1 MPPFWSRL
9 RTAPGEPSSN
19 LYRANRVRRL
29 DQFVFLAL
37 LQDGITTGAIYLLL
51 AIGLLIVFSVTRVIF
66 VPQGD
71 LLAYGTLTVA
81 TLQSGQM
88 PGTLWLLDGLSA
100 LALGLSLLGGNRAR
114 VWGALRWA
122 AYPLAVTAAAWFLAP
137 SQVPAIS
144 VLLALAIV
152 TPMGPLIWRFAFQPM
167 AGASV
172 LALLILA
179 MALHFVLAGLG
190 LVFFGPEQASAPAL
204 TDASF
209 EIGVLT
215 VSGQSLAVLL
225 CCAALVIGLRWF
237 FGATI
242 HGKALRATASDPLG
256 ARLVGIDAGQTGA
269 LAFGL
274 ASFIAALAGV
284 LIGALTPLSYDAGF
298 DIGLKGFVAAI
309 MGGLV
314 SYPMAAAG
322 AVLVGVLES
331 LVSFWASAY
340 REVIVFTL
348 LIPVL
353 AWLSLRGG
361 SPEDKA

>member
-1 MPPFWSRL
+1 MDL
-9 RTAPGEPSSN
+9 
-19 LYRANRVRRL
+19 
-29 DQFVFLAL
+29 FVFLAL
-37 LQDGITTGAIYLLL
+37 LQDGIVTGAIYLLL

-71 LLAYGTLTVA
+71 LLAFGTLTVA
-81 TLQSGQM
+81 ALQSGHL
-88 PGTLWLLDGLSA
+88 PGTLWLLDGVSA
-100 LALGLSLLGGNRAR
+100 VALGASLFGGWRGGVRA
-114 VWGALRWA
+114 VLAWGL
-122 AYPLAVTAAAWFLAP
+122 YPLAVTLAAWWLARYR
-137 SQVPAIS
+137 VPAIS
-144 VLLALAIV
+144 IALALAIV
-152 TPMGPLIWRFAFQPM
+152 TPMGPLIWRFAFRPV

-179 MALHFVLAGLG
+179 MALHFVLIGIG
-190 LVFFGPEQASAPAL
+190 LVFFGPEEASAPAL
-204 TDASF
+204 TEASF
-209 EIGVLT
+209 EVGILN

-225 CCAALVIGLRWF
+225 CCAVLVLGLRWF

-242 HGKALRATASDPLG
+242 QGKALRATASDRLG
-256 ARLVGIDAGQTGA
+256 ARLVGIDANETGA

-274 ASFIAALAGV
+274 ASFIAALAGI
-284 LIGALTPLSYDAGF
+284 LIGAVTPISYDAGF

-331 LVSFWASAY
+331 LFSFWASAY

-353 AWLSLRGG
+353 VWLSLRSG
-361 SPEDKA
+361 SPEDRA

>member
-1 MPPFWSRL
+1 MDS
-9 RTAPGEPSSN
+9 
-19 LYRANRVRRL
+19 
-29 DQFVFLAL
+29 FVFLAL

-51 AIGLLIVFSVTRVIF
+51 AIGLVIVFSVTRVIF

-71 LLAYGTLTVA
+71 LLAFGTLTVA
-81 TLQSGQM
+81 SLQSGNL
-88 PGTLWLLDGLSA
+88 PGTLWLLDGVSA
-100 LALGLSLLGGNRAR
+100 VALVVSLFGGRRAAVRGLLAWGLF
-114 VWGALRWA
+114 
-122 AYPLAVTAAAWFLAP
+122 PLVVTAAAVVFARYR
-137 SQVPAIS
+137 VPAIS
-144 VLLALAIV
+144 IVLALAIV
-152 TPMGPLIWRFAFQPM
+152 TPMGPLIWRFAFRPI

-179 MALHFVLAGLG
+179 MALHFVLIGAG
-190 LVFFGPEQASAPAL
+190 LVFFGPEEASAPAL

-209 EIGVLT
+209 EIGALN

-225 CCAALVIGLRWF
+225 CCAALVSGLRWF

-242 HGKALRATASDPLG
+242 HGKALRAAASDRLG
-256 ARLVGIDAGQTGA
+256 ARLVGIDAGTTGA

-284 LIGALTPLSYDAGF
+284 LIGAVTPLSYDAGF
-298 DIGLKGFVAAI
+298 EIGLKGFVAAI

-353 AWLSLRGG
+353 VWLSSRSG
-361 SPEDKA
+361 SPEDRA

>member
-1 MPPFWSRL
+1 MDW
-9 RTAPGEPSSN
+9 
-19 LYRANRVRRL
+19 
-29 DQFVFLAL
+29 FVFLAL

-71 LLAYGTLTVA
+71 LLAFGTLTVA
-81 TLQSGQM
+81 ALQAGHL
-88 PGTLWLLDGLSA
+88 PGTLWLLDGVSV
-100 LALGLSLLGGNRAR
+100 LALVASLRHGWRAGLRGVLA
-114 VWGALRWA
+114 WGV
-122 AYPLAVTAAAWFLAP
+122 YPLAVTGVAVFLVP
-137 SQVPAIS
+137 RQVPAVSI
-144 VLLALAIV
+144 VLALTIV
-152 TPMGPLIWRFAFQPM
+152 TPMGPLIWRFAFRPI
-167 AGASV
+167 ADASV
-172 LALLILA
+172 LALLILS
-179 MALHFVLAGLG
+179 MALHFVLIGLG
-190 LVFFGPEQASAPAL
+190 LVFFGPEEASAPAL

-209 EIGVLT
+209 NLGDLN

-225 CCAALVIGLRWF
+225 CCAVLVLGLRWF

-242 HGKALRATASDPLG
+242 HGKALRAAASDRLG
-256 ARLVGIDAGQTGA
+256 ARLVGIDPGATGA

-284 LIGALTPLSYDAGF
+284 LIGAVTPLSYDAGF

-322 AVLVGVLES
+322 ALLVGVLES
-331 LVSFWASAY
+331 LGSFWASAY

-353 AWLSLRGG
+353 VWLSLRSG
-361 SPEDKA
+361 SPEDRA

>member
-1 MPPFWSRL
+1 MDL
-9 RTAPGEPSSN
+9 
-19 LYRANRVRRL
+19 
-29 DQFVFLAL
+29 FVFLAL

-71 LLAYGTLTVA
+71 LLAFGTLTAA
-81 TLQSGQM
+81 TLQSGQL
-88 PGTLWLLDGLSA
+88 PGTLWLLDG
-100 LALGLSLLGGNRAR
+100 
-114 VWGALRWA
+114 V
-122 AYPLAVTAAAWFLAP
+122 AAAALIASLFGGWRSAVRGVVAWGVYPFVVTMAAVFLAP
-137 SQVPAIS
+137 REVPAIS
-144 VLLALAIV
+144 ILLALAIV
-152 TPMGPLIWRFAFQPM
+152 TPMGPLIWRFAFRPI
-167 AGASV
+167 ADASV

-179 MALHFVLAGLG
+179 MALHFVLIGLG
-190 LVFFGPEQASAPAL
+190 LVFFGPEEASAPSL

-209 EIGVLT
+209 EIGLLN
-215 VSGQSLAVLL
+215 VSGQSLIVLA
-225 CCAALVIGLRWF
+225 CCATLVLGLRWF
-237 FGATI
+237 FGATM
-242 HGKALRATASDPLG
+242 HGKVLRAAASDRLG
-256 ARLVGIDAGQTGA
+256 ARLVGIDASATGA

-284 LIGALTPLSYDAGF
+284 LIGAVTPLSYDAGF

-331 LVSFWASAY
+331 LGSFWASAY
-340 REVIVFTL
+340 REVIVFTV

-353 AWLSLRGG
+353 VFLSLRSG
-361 SPEDKA
+361 SAEDRA

>member
-1 MPPFWSRL
+1 MDR
-9 RTAPGEPSSN
+9 
-19 LYRANRVRRL
+19 
-29 DQFVFLAL
+29 FVFLAL

-71 LLAYGTLTVA
+71 LLAFGTLTVA
-81 TLQSGQM
+81 SLQSGHL
-88 PGTLWLLDGLSA
+88 PGTLWMLDGVSAVALILSLFGGRRA
-100 LALGLSLLGGNRAR
+100 AMLGVLGWGVYPATVTLAAWWLAPYQVAAISILLALG
-114 VWGALRWA
+114 
-122 AYPLAVTAAAWFLAP
+122 
-137 SQVPAIS
+137 
-144 VLLALAIV
+144 IV
-152 TPMGPLIWRFAFQPM
+152 TPMGPLIWRFAFRPV

-172 LALLILA
+172 LALLILS
-179 MALHFVLAGLG
+179 MALHFVLIGLG
-190 LVFFGPEQASAPAL
+190 LVFFGPEEASAPSL

-209 EIGVLT
+209 DIGELN
-215 VSGQSLAVLL
+215 VSGQSLAVLI
-225 CCAALVIGLRWF
+225 CCAALVLGLRWF
-237 FGATI
+237 FGSTI
-242 HGKALRATASDPLG
+242 LGKALRATASDRLG

-269 LAFGL
+269 WAFGL

-284 LIGALTPLSYDAGF
+284 LIGAVTPLSYDAGF

-353 AWLSLRGG
+353 VWLSIRGG
-361 SPEDKA
+361 SPEDRA

>member
-1 MPPFWSRL
+1 MDW
-9 RTAPGEPSSN
+9 
-19 LYRANRVRRL
+19 
-29 DQFVFLAL
+29 FVFLAL

-71 LLAYGTLTVA
+71 LLAFGTLTVA
-81 TLQSGQM
+81 ALQSGHL
-88 PGTLWLLDGLSA
+88 PGTLWLLDGVSA
-100 LALGLSLLGGNRAR
+100 LALVASLFHGWRGAWRGVLA
-114 VWGALRWA
+114 WGAYPAIVTGA
-122 AYPLAVTAAAWFLAP
+122 ALVLAP
-137 SQVPAIS
+137 HQVPAVSI
-144 VLLALAIV
+144 LLALAIV
-152 TPMGPLIWRFAFQPM
+152 TPMGPLIWRFAFRPI
-167 AGASV
+167 ADASV
-172 LALLILA
+172 LALLILS
-179 MALHFVLAGLG
+179 MALHFVLIGLG
-190 LVFFGPEQASAPAL
+190 LVFFGPEEASAPAL

-209 EIGVLT
+209 DLGDLN

-225 CCAALVIGLRWF
+225 CCALLVLGLRWF

-242 HGKALRATASDPLG
+242 HGKALRAAASDRLG
-256 ARLVGIDAGQTGA
+256 ARLVGIDAGATGA

-284 LIGALTPLSYDAGF
+284 LIGAVTPLSYDAGF

-331 LVSFWASAY
+331 LGSFWASAY

-353 AWLSLRGG
+353 VWLSLRSG
-361 SPEDKA
+361 SPEDRA